1 LANDP
6 PTGRPK
12 ADQPPRGAASRA
24 AAQRGGNEPPPGRPK
39 ADQPPRGAASR
50 AAAQRGGLLPFAAL
64 SASYFAHIGFF
75 NPYLPLWLKELGFG
89 LIAISVLTS
98 VQSATRLFAPYLWGS
113 LSDRTGERVRLL
125 RFGATAAL
133 LLSLGLWFDAGGVV
147 LFVVLLLMFSHT
159 SGMMPMSEAALAH
172 LVSQHGAFDAK
183 RYGRVRLWGSL
194 GFLVTV
200 VAAGLWFERFGL
212 VHFPA
217 WTLGT
222 LAAVALSA
230 WMLPD
235 FREPAHAT
243 PSPQSGVWPV
253 VRQPPVRWFF
263 AAVFFHVLA
272 HIFVYVFFS
281 LYLDSLG
288 YSKTVIGLMWALSVV
303 IEIGWFFT
311 QGRWLPLLSLS
322 GWLVL
327 AAALMS
333 LRMGLTAGFAPLW
346 PVLLL
351 AQALHAITFAAHHT
365 VCIAMLSHHF
375 PGRLRGRGQALYTVV
390 GYGLPGVVGGISGG
404 LLSSAFG
411 LSSVFW
417 LSALL
422 ALVATA
428 CALRARALTAAV
440 PPG

>member
-1 LANDP
+1 MATD
-6 PTGRPK
+6 
-12 ADQPPRGAASRA
+12 
-24 AAQRGGNEPPPGRPK
+24 PPPGRPK
-39 ADQPPRGAASR
+39 ADQPPRGAATR
-50 AAAQRGGLLPFAAL
+50 EAAERGGNLLPFAAL

-89 LIAISVLTS
+89 LIAIAVLTS
-98 VQSATRLFAPYLWGS
+98 VQSATRLFTPYVWGS

-125 RFGATAAL
+125 RYGSSAAL

-147 LFVVLLLMFSHT
+147 LFIVLLLMFSHT

-172 LVSQHGAFDAK
+172 LVSQGGSFDAK

-200 VAAGLWFERFGL
+200 MAAGFWFERFGL

-222 LAAVALSA
+222 LAAVAVSA
-230 WMLPD
+230 WLLPD
-235 FREPAHAT
+235 FREPAHAAEANQ
-243 PSPQSGVWPV
+243 PGVWPV
-253 VRQPPVRWFF
+253 LRQPPVRWFF

-272 HIFVYVFFS
+272 HIFIYIFFS

-288 YSKTVIGLMWALSVV
+288 YSKTVIGLLWALSVV

-311 QGRWLPLLSLS
+311 QGRWLPLFSLS

-333 LRMGLTAGFAPLW
+333 LRMGLTAGLPLVM

-351 AQALHAITFAAHHT
+351 AQTLHAITFAAHHT

-375 PGRLRGRGQALYTVV
+375 PGRLRGRGQALYTVM
-390 GYGLPGVVGGISGG
+390 GYGMPGVVGGVTGG

-411 LSSVFW
+411 LASVFW
-417 LSALL
+417 LSSAC
-422 ALVATA
+422 AAVACL
-428 CALRARALTAAV
+428 CALRARAFQTTSAAA
-440 PPG
+440 G